1 MLLPEN
7 RNFMTMP
14 YFCDQTVNK
23 LRVCL
28 CVTWVIQ
35 AITSPERFDISNH
48 SDSIRM
54 QKPSEITQTLTRVR
68 LTKESL
74 EKRRHT
80 QNLTTIKIFKIELQ
94 IKTKIQISGQN
105 YKSKIQKSTTTQNW
119 VKQRLPSPKKL
130 YTSNQY
136 QTNQIK

>member
-1 MLLPEN
+1 
-7 RNFMTMP
+7 
-14 YFCDQTVNK
+14 
-23 LRVCL
+23 
-28 CVTWVIQ
+28 VIQ

-74 EKRRHT
+74 DKRRHT

-105 YKSKIQKSTTTQNW
+105 YKSKIQKSTTTQN
-119 VKQRLPSPKKL
+119 
-130 YTSNQY
+130 
-136 QTNQIK
+136 